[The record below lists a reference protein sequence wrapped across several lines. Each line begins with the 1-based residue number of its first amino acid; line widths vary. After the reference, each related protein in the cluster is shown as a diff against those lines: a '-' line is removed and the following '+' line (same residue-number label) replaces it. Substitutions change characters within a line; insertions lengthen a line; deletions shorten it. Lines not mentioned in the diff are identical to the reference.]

1 MIMEKQK
8 LKTLVVRSVAFGHNG
23 NIPLQYTCEGE
34 NINPPIEIS
43 NVPAETE
50 TLALIMDDPD
60 APRGIFVHWLLWGLA
75 PHSTIVEKTNQ
86 GVSGTN
92 SFGKIGYGGPCPP
105 SGTHRYYFR
114 VFALD
119 NSPDLEPRAD
129 KDTLLDAMR
138 GHIIAKGELMGLY
151 SKKNKSNL

>member
-8 LKTLVVRSVAFGHNG
+8 VGKLVVRSVAFSHNG

-34 NINPPIEIS
+34 NFNPPIEIS
-43 NVPAETE
+43 DIPDATE
-50 TLALIMDDPD
+50 TLALIMEDPD
-60 APRGIFVHWLLWGLA
+60 APRGIFVHWLLWDLA
-75 PHSTIVEKTNQ
+75 PHNSIVEKTHE
-86 GVSGTN
+86 GISGKN
-92 SFGKIGYGGPCPP
+92 DFGKIGYGGPCPP

-119 NSPDLEPRAD
+119 NSPDLQTGAD
-129 KDTLLDAMR
+129 KDTLLGAMK